1 MGDHPSEA
9 NARMAISN
17 LLRNVGVESEH
28 SASPS
33 SDRRLSDVVDSSAD
47 PSPKSL
53 TRLSVSMQSL
63 LLGENSDCGLSRRA
77 AVSTSTS
84 SINEGQ
90 KPSLANLED
99 DFIDM
104 LSRMQSKRINDQ
116 RCDPIILSDLTNRSK
131 GVARQSD
138 SVVCG
143 VRSADHPRKSNR
155 LSAIFDRVSKAARH
169 TLLVPSSSFIPPST
183 STPRLSTVKSAAND
197 QRSVSA
203 TEFSTKPPLNAPLFD
218 QSNVSAV
225 SETDTE
231 GEVRP
236 RAENRQSEPRA
247 KVWVDAVQSGP
258 SSPRSLV
265 SESSPLFRVPKV
277 PPRNRSRAGRANS
290 LSALPGGIRFP
301 EMAANKRNG
310 AEDMLDLIESLQGR
324 RMEEQRA
331 HLSVN
336 AESVSVPRAN
346 SVEPKESSDEV
357 RKTERSRS
365 EDAHSLYEMLIRSQS
380 DRLEEQRSELP
391 STIPDEDISQ
401 IVITMQKG
409 RIEAQRAHLK
419 PPDQQ

>member
-1 MGDHPSEA
+1 
-9 NARMAISN
+9 MAISN

-231 GEVRP
+231 
-236 RAENRQSEPRA
+236 
-247 KVWVDAVQSGP
+247 VWVDAVQSGP